1 MVKTLLKS
9 VREYKKPAII
19 TPIFM
24 VIEALCECLIPFF
37 MARLITAIKPAPNM
51 PLPPADEALQIVLY
65 YGAILI
71 LLAAVS
77 LTSGVLAGRF
87 AATASCGFAKNLRH
101 DLFNK
106 VQRFSFANVDSFSS
120 SSLVTRL
127 TTDVTNV
134 QQSFQM
140 CLRIVVRVP
149 LQFVFA
155 IIMSFT
161 INPKLAWI
169 FVTIVPLLA
178 ALIIL
183 IMRFVMPFFK
193 RIFKKYDALNQS
205 VQENVGGIRVVKS
218 FVREE
223 YETDRKSVV

>member
-101 DLFNK
+101 D
-106 VQRFSFANVDSFSS
+106 VFS
-120 SSLVTRL
+120 
-127 TTDVTNV
+127 
-134 QQSFQM
+134 
-140 CLRIVVRVP
+140 RI
-149 LQFVFA
+149 QTY
-155 IIMSFT
+155 SFT
-161 INPKLAWI
+161 NIS
-169 FVTIVPLLA
+169 F
-178 ALIIL
+178 IIA
-183 IMRFVMPFFK
+183 K
-193 RIFKKYDALNQS
+193 
-205 VQENVGGIRVVKS
+205 
-218 FVREE
+218 
-223 YETDRKSVV
+223 